1 MADYTDELS
10 RVSDSLEEEE
20 KTSFLP
26 HPSRPIVPK
35 ANPRPFWLW
44 PVIGVNL
51 LVLVCSVITLFV
63 TVTLRSR
70 PALDSERNAL
80 LKQTSAYSP
89 LLDEF
94 DIPLKHVHSKTNF
107 FDNSSIF
114 SQLPSPEVD
123 AAWEEITPLRRV
135 YLTTEQVIKLGKD
148 PSLTVR
154 AKDHPDLHIGILN
167 GMHELHCLNLIRQNL
182 HRDYYWPDGIRH
194 PAHWLHLY
202 HCVNVVLNALT
213 CAGNMDVVT
222 FNWMETQE
230 FPFFDFGINRVC
242 RDWDRILEWQ
252 TNNLETAT
260 ADSFRLGGEKEIP
273 APDLLKAMNAQNPD
287 ERVFTHD
294 DPALTGS
301 IGL

>member
-1 MADYTDELS
+1 M
-10 RVSDSLEEEE
+10 
-20 KTSFLP
+20 K
-26 HPSRPIVPK
+26 
-35 ANPRPFWLW
+35 
-44 PVIGVNL
+44 
-51 LVLVCSVITLFV
+51 
-63 TVTLRSR
+63 
-70 PALDSERNAL
+70 
-80 LKQTSAYSP
+80 
-89 LLDEF
+89 
-94 DIPLKHVHSKTNF
+94 
-107 FDNSSIF
+107 
-114 SQLPSPEVD
+114 
-123 AAWEEITPLRRV
+123 RV

-154 AKDHPDLHIGILN
+154 AKDHPDLHIGIMN

-252 TNNLETAT
+252 TNSLETAT
-260 ADSFRLGGEKEIP
+260 ADSFRMGGEREIP
-273 APDLLKAMNAQNPD
+273 APDLLKAMNAQD
-287 ERVFTHD
+287 SDARVFTHA
-294 DPALTGS
+294 DPALTGD